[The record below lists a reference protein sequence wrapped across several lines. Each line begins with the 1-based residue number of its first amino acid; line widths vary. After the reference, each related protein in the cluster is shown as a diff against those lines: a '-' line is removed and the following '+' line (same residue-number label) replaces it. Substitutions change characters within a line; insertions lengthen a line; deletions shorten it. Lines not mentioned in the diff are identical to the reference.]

1 MKYYAVTEDP
11 NELYHYGVKGMKW
24 GQHIFGEKPRSPGY
38 KKAASKL
45 RASLK
50 NGIKNTQAHW
60 AQSKEL
66 RSIRKERQA
75 ENLANRRLNEALGA
89 QAMKQARKEQRAARA
104 EMRKEAS
111 AERREQRQM
120 QRYLEKARKGTLKY
134 KKISNDQIGAIAE
147 RLNLEN
153 QARRLSGNEQPSM
166 FTRIRRSIGEGV
178 VRGVGSAVAVGIE
191 ENARAR
197 ARYKSQKKYGVKM
210 AKQDAKAQRAK
221 DKQRATYAKEEAEEA
236 QDRKY
241 YEMLAETGR
250 KANQNEKRGRNAR
263 VNRQNRLNEYNKRK
277 EEDDFN
283 KDLRESMIRAY
294 AKRGDKE
301 QGEQYIARLKK
312 NDWRA
317 EMADL
322 APNRGEAFT
331 ESRFGTRRL
340 SQVERRQ
347 RAATDDNNQR
357 RYKDI
362 ETLTVRKYPMNA
374 APKVSQSN
382 SAYRNLYPQS
392 RVTWSSARKDN
403 DKTSRKR
410 RSQEKWLY

>member
-66 RSIRKERQA
+66 RSVRKERQA

-89 QAMKQARKEQRAARA
+89 QAMKQARKEQKAIKA

-111 AERREQRQM
+111 AQKREYRQM

-153 QARRLSGNEQPSM
+153 QARRLSGNEQPS
-166 FTRIRRSIGEGV
+166 FLTRIRRSVGEGV

-197 ARYKSQKKYGVKM
+197 ARYKSQKKYG
-210 AKQDAKAQRAK
+210 AKTTKQNLKAEQKNAQRKARADA
-221 DKQRATYAKEEAEEA
+221 DKEF
-236 QDRKY
+236 
-241 YEMLAETGR
+241 YEMQAELGERRTFDQVVGP
-250 KANQNEKRGRNAR
+250 NAR
-263 VNRQNRLNEYNKRK
+263 RNRMRELADYKARKKENERQNTLIENAMRRDKGENTDAYLDRITTTDWREKIGYKGYAPDPKARVRFATHVKNGINKVDNFLAPR
-277 EEDDFN
+277 DTVQ
-283 KDLRESMIRAY
+283 STTAY
-294 AKRGDKE
+294 AAMNNRP
-301 QGEQYIARLKK
+301 IARPR
-312 NDWRA
+312 D
-317 EMADL
+317 
-322 APNRGEAFT
+322 
-331 ESRFGTRRL
+331 
-340 SQVERRQ
+340 
-347 RAATDDNNQR
+347 
-357 RYKDI
+357 
-362 ETLTVRKYPMNA
+362 
-374 APKVSQSN
+374 
-382 SAYRNLYPQS
+382 
-392 RVTWSSARKDN
+392 
-403 DKTSRKR
+403 KR
-410 RSQEKWLY
+410 RKGHLQVRYDLFGV

>member
-75 ENLANRRLNEALGA
+75 ENLANRRLDEALGA
-89 QAMKQARKEQRAARA
+89 QAMKQARKEQRAIKA

-111 AERREQRQM
+111 AERRERRQM

-134 KKISNDQIGAIAE
+134 KKLRNDQIGEIAE

-153 QARRLSGNEQPSM
+153 QARRLSGNETPHM
-166 FTRIRRSIGEGV
+166 LTRIRRSIGEGV

-197 ARYKSQKKYGVKM
+197 ARYKSQKKYG
-210 AKQDAKAQRAK
+210 AKTMKENLKAERKNAQRKARADA
-221 DKQRATYAKEEAEEA
+221 DKEF
-236 QDRKY
+236 
-241 YEMLAETGR
+241 YEMQAELGERRTFDQVVGP
-250 KANQNEKRGRNAR
+250 NAR
-263 VNRQNRLNEYNKRK
+263 RNRMRELADYKARKKENERQNTLIENAMRRDKGENTNDYLDRVTKSDWREKIGYKGYAPDPKARVRFTTHVKSGINKVDNFFAPR
-277 EEDDFN
+277 DTVQ
-283 KDLRESMIRAY
+283 STTAY
-294 AKRGDKE
+294 AALNNNRP
-301 QGEQYIARLKK
+301 IARPRNKQYKGHLQV
-312 NDWRA
+312 RY
-317 EMADL
+317 DL
-322 APNRGEAFT
+322 
-331 ESRFGTRRL
+331 FG
-340 SQVERRQ
+340 V
-347 RAATDDNNQR
+347 
-357 RYKDI
+357 
-362 ETLTVRKYPMNA
+362 
-374 APKVSQSN
+374 
-382 SAYRNLYPQS
+382 
-392 RVTWSSARKDN
+392 
-403 DKTSRKR
+403 
-410 RSQEKWLY
+410 